1 MKITR
6 SSEIPFTQAMDHG
19 KYQGRRKALGGEKM
33 SAGLWELPPGKTSF
47 PLHAHH
53 VTEEAM
59 FVISGTAKVRTPEGE
74 TPIGPGDY
82 VSFPP
87 GGPAHQIV
95 NDGSE
100 TLTYVALSA
109 TFGVDIVDYPE
120 TGKVALAIGSGPNR
134 RRNIFR
140 AKDNVDYWDGEE

>member
-6 SSEIPFTQAMDHG
+6 SNDLPWQQAMDHG

-33 SAGLWELPPGKTSF
+33 TAGLWELPPGKTSF

-53 VTEEAM
+53 VTEEGM
-59 FVISGTAKVRTPEGE
+59 FVISGTAKVRTPEGD

-100 TLTYVALSA
+100 T
-109 TFGVDIVDYPE
+109 
-120 TGKVALAIGSGPNR
+120 
-134 RRNIFR
+134 
-140 AKDNVDYWDGEE
+140 